1 MCIRDRISHLQQ
13 AYAQG
18 IGQIHADKIELA
30 GATLDELQGADL
42 LVHVIDVSNE
52 RFEEQIAAV
61 EKILEE
67 LGIGDKP
74 SIRVFNK
81 ADRFDNKELLA
92 ALCRRFDAVVL
103 AISADLPFAQG
114 RFCTA
119 EGIEGVVPLSAFRSP
134 TFAKDYGVLITDGPL
149 AGLTARAVVV
159 IDENDK
165 VIYSELVGEI
175 VNEPNYEAALASLR

>member
-1 MCIRDRISHLQQ
+1 MSKVTFH
-13 AYAQG
+13 G
-18 IGQIHADKIELA
+18 NP
-30 GATLDELQGADL
+30 ATLEGKFP
-42 LVHVIDVSNE
+42 SP
-52 RFEEQIAAV
+52 
-61 EKILEE
+61 
-67 LGIGDKP
+67 GDKAPPFTLVNGKLENMDLTSFSGKKKVLTINP
-74 SIRVFNK
+74 SYDTPVCAKAAREFNT
-81 ADRFDNKELLA
+81 RA
-92 ALCRRFDAVVL
+92 ATINDAVVL